1 MRPFYCV
8 SSIHNFVNKF
18 LDYELMFVRSLLSR
32 LTSSFNAQMDSEA
45 AEEILKEANIS
56 DDVIAGVRALSKG
69 QSMID
74 QVIADFL
81 KGLLIFHFFSY
92 ST

>member
-1 MRPFYCV
+1 MCA
-8 SSIHNFVNKF
+8 S
-18 LDYELMFVRSLLSR
+18 SLLPR
-32 LTSSFNAQMDSEA
+32 VTASFNAQVDSEA

-74 QVIADFL
+74 QVKADL
-81 KGLLIFHFFSY
+81 
-92 ST
+92 

>member
-1 MRPFYCV
+1 VF
-8 SSIHNFVNKF
+8 I
-18 LDYELMFVRSLLSR
+18 RSPLSR
-32 LTSSFNAQMDSEA
+32 LTASFNAQMDSEA

-74 QVIADFL
+74 QVMAIFL
-81 KGLLIFHFFSY
+81 KGTFDISFL
-92 ST
+92 

>member
-1 MRPFYCV
+1 V
-8 SSIHNFVNKF
+8 
-18 LDYELMFVRSLLSR
+18 
-32 LTSSFNAQMDSEA
+32 DSEA

-74 QVIADFL
+74 QVTADL
-81 KGLLIFHFFSY
+81 
-92 ST
+92 